1 MNDFLFWGQSL
12 QSTPADYP
20 AKITSQQNKY
30 MINRVYRADGYYGS
44 KEKDKFHY
52 NAYKQD
58 TRNMG
63 TYVHIPT
70 TTAINFTAEDADNA
84 TSFSDFIVKDG
95 VTQNLL
101 VYTTNATD
109 VNNIV
114 NKDLGYNENTSEDK
128 IAGHHIVKDGDAYST
143 RLLHLVE
150 RTPDGKNS
158 EGNVCLNN
166 DFCVPI
172 SFKVT
177 DHAWYVRKPMYYA
190 TEPTGA
196 WEGICLPFTVQKAVA
211 SHNGEI
217 THFYGSS
224 NLNHEYW
231 LRGLTAV
238 GTENG
243 KTSATFQRPGTGTEL
258 FNNAGKTEGMDYTF
272 HNTFFVD
279 TYGDWLYN
287 NVENPYYG
295 ETQTLKG
302 YLPLTAEVP
311 YVVRFPGNRYY
322 EFDLSSEFYNNI
334 LGKKEAAQ
342 TVTFHAFGEAS
353 KEASKT
359 AIEIPISANMETHV
373 NGFYHRGTFAA
384 KQVANG
390 TYGMN
395 ADGTAFDDAPTQE
408 TIMPFRT
415 YMTSAS
421 TSARM
426 RSADTPSVIHI
437 AETTGI
443 DKIQPEV
450 NGNEEDAPD
459 GDELIVRPISERRVR
474 VESTYATQLKVFS
487 TTGQLYRILDVQP
500 GTATYSGFHPGFYIF
515 GRTKVM
521 VK

>member
-1 MNDFLFWGQSL
+1 MRRQSVRASEHERKQSL
-12 QSTPADYP
+12 Q
-20 AKITSQQNKY
+20 
-30 MINRVYRADGYYGS
+30 
-44 KEKDKFHY
+44 
-52 NAYKQD
+52 NA
-58 TRNMG
+58 
-63 TYVHIPT
+63 
-70 TTAINFTAEDADNA
+70 
-84 TSFSDFIVKDG
+84 SFSGFIVQKG

-101 VYTTNATD
+101 VYTANATD

-114 NKDLGYNENTSEDK
+114 NNALGYDENTSEDK

-158 EGNVCLNN
+158 EGNDCLNN
-166 DFCVPI
+166 DFCVPKV
-172 SFKVT
+172 FKVT
-177 DHAWYVRKPMYYA
+177 DHAWYVRKPRYYA
-190 TEPTGA
+190 TETKGA

-211 SHNGEI
+211 SLNGEI
-217 THFYGSS
+217 THFYGTS
-224 NLNHEYW
+224 NLYHEYW
-231 LRGLTAV
+231 LRGLTKV
-238 GTENG
+238 QETDG
-243 KTSATFQRPGTGTEL
+243 KTSASFQRPGTGTEL

-272 HNTFFVD
+272 HNTFFVE

-287 NVENPYYG
+287 NVDNPYYAN
-295 ETQTLKG
+295 EQTLSG
-302 YLPLTAEVP
+302 YLPLTAGVP

-334 LGKKEAAQ
+334 LGKKEATQ

-359 AIEIPISANMETHV
+359 AIEIPISANMGTEDV
-373 NGFYHRGTFAA
+373 SGFSHRGTFAA

-395 ADGTAFDDAPTQE
+395 ADGTAFENDSQLE

-421 TSARM
+421 TNAQT

-450 NGNEEDAPD
+450 NGNEEDVPD
-459 GDELIVRPISERRVR
+459 GDYLIVHPISERRVR

>member
-1 MNDFLFWGQSL
+1 
-12 QSTPADYP
+12 
-20 AKITSQQNKY
+20 
-30 MINRVYRADGYYGS
+30 
-44 KEKDKFHY
+44 
-52 NAYKQD
+52 
-58 TRNMG
+58 MG

-70 TTAINFTAEDADNA
+70 TTAIDFTAEDADNA
-84 TSFSDFIVKDG
+84 TSFTDFIVKDG

-101 VYTTNATD
+101 VYTAADDDNSDTD
-109 VNNIV
+109 AYDAV
-114 NKDLGYNENTSEDK
+114 NKTLAYNEDTEERSIK
-128 IAGHHIVKDGDAYST
+128 GHHIVKETSGDLST
-143 RLLHLVE
+143 VFFHLVE

-158 EGNVCLNN
+158 EGDDCLSN
-166 DFCVPI
+166 DLCVPI
-172 SFKVT
+172 PFKVT

-190 TEPTGA
+190 NETTGA

-211 SHNGEI
+211 SLNGEI
-217 THFYGSS
+217 THFYGNS
-224 NLNHEYW
+224 NLHHEYW

-238 GTENG
+238 ATTDS
-243 KTSATFQRPGTGTEL
+243 KTAATFQRPGDGL
-258 FNNAGKTEGMDYTF
+258 FKTENTTSMDYTF

-295 ETQTLKG
+295 ETQTLTD

-311 YVVRFPGNRYY
+311 YIVRFPGNRYY

-334 LGKKEAAQ
+334 LSRKEAAQ
-342 TVTFHAFGEAS
+342 TITFHAFGEKRAGENV
-353 KEASKT
+353 KK

-390 TYGMN
+390 TIYGMN
-395 ADGTAFDDAPTQE
+395 ADGTAFEDDSQLE
-408 TIMPFRT
+408 NIMPFRT
-415 YMTSAS
+415 YMTSIS
-421 TSARM
+421 TNART

-437 AETTGI
+437 TETTGI

-450 NGNEEDAPD
+450 NGNGEDTPE
-459 GDELIVRPISERRVR
+459 GDELIVRPIPEHRVCI
-474 VESTYATQLKVFS
+474 ESTYATQLKVFS

-500 GTATYSGFHPGFYIF
+500 GTAIYSGFHPGFYIF
-515 GRTKVM
+515 GKTKVM

>member
-1 MNDFLFWGQSL
+1 M
-12 QSTPADYP
+12 
-20 AKITSQQNKY
+20 
-30 MINRVYRADGYYGS
+30 
-44 KEKDKFHY
+44 
-52 NAYKQD
+52 
-58 TRNMG
+58 
-63 TYVHIPT
+63 
-70 TTAINFTAEDADNA
+70 
-84 TSFSDFIVKDG
+84 
-95 VTQNLL
+95 
-101 VYTTNATD
+101 
-109 VNNIV
+109 
-114 NKDLGYNENTSEDK
+114 NKDLGYDENTSEDK

-196 WEGICLPFTVQKAVA
+196 WEGIYLPFTVQKAVA
-211 SHNGEI
+211 SLNGEI

-295 ETQTLKG
+295 ETQTLTG